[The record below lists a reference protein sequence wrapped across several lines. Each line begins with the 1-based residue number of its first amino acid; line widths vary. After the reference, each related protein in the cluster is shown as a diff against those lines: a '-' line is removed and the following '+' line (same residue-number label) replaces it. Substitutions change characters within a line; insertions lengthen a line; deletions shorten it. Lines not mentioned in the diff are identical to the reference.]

1 MCGSSTLCSGRAMP
15 RLGLPVP
22 PSESEPAADHL
33 HGIGSSNKRLEAI
46 GRDGQWPE
54 HPSE

>member
-1 MCGSSTLCSGRAMP
+1 MP

-22 PSESEPAADHL
+22 PPESEPAADHL
-33 HGIGSSNKRLEAI
+33 HGIGSSNKQLKLI